1 VPQVQILGELVS
13 LGAPAA
19 LALRYIIRD
28 VLDYRWKCAVLRR
41 TPEGQLAKVVAALNA
56 NRREI
61 GK

>member
-1 VPQVQILGELVS
+1 VQILGDLVS

-28 VLDYRWKCAVLRR
+28 VLDYRWKREVLRR
-41 TPEGQLAKVVAALNA
+41 TPKNQLAQVVASLSA